1 MFWWW
6 RHQSEKDCGSSVEVV
21 VAKDAPVAFCKEI
34 MTKGVPIDISYCRA
48 NIRKVALFR
57 GKVMLLRSGVHR
69 R

>member
-48 NIRKVALFR
+48 NVCEVTFFG
-57 GKVMLLRSGVHR
+57 GKIMLLRS
-69 R
+69 